1 MEAVA
6 ATPPPTVSSPTH
18 GTKVPSRQCT
28 STTLHADGRA
38 PIAQVDVYVDDF
50 LLMAQT
56 ASQRRQVLRAT
67 LSSIDKVLRPL
78 TPDDPPHRKE
88 PASIK
93 KMRQGDAHWATDKRI
108 LGWDIN
114 TSAMTLS
121 LPPHRLTRLH
131 AILDWISPPRRRLPV
146 KQWHQLLGELRSMAP
161 ALPGARGL
169 FSLLQDALRHA
180 DQRRIRITPHLHALA
195 ADFRRLVDDLARRPT
210 RLQELVPTYPSDIG
224 ASDACQH
231 GMGGVWFDNLDP
243 HAAPILWRHRFPPH
257 VASALIT
264 AANPTGHLSISDLEL
279 AGIIAHR
286 AIVAQARDV
295 AERTIWVNA
304 DNRAAVSWTTKGSST
319 SAAARA
325 HLLRFA
331 ALHQRAH
338 RYVVRTHYLPGPVN
352 VMADDASRRWDLDD
366 AALLTF
372 FNTRYPQVQSWQ
384 MQTLTPAT
392 SASLIGSLSK
402 PRSRAASPP
411 NGMPPPIPLGP
422 SGRPSVPA

>member
-1 MEAVA
+1 
-6 ATPPPTVSSPTH
+6 
-18 GTKVPSRQCT
+18 
-28 STTLHADGRA
+28 
-38 PIAQVDVYVDDF
+38 
-50 LLMAQT
+50 
-56 ASQRRQVLRAT
+56 
-67 LSSIDKVLRPL
+67 
-78 TPDDPPHRKE
+78 
-88 PASIK
+88 
-93 KMRQGDAHWATDKRI
+93 
-108 LGWDIN
+108 
-114 TSAMTLS
+114 
-121 LPPHRLTRLH
+121 
-131 AILDWISPPRRRLPV
+131 
-146 KQWHQLLGELRSMAP
+146 MAP

-195 ADFRRLVDDLARRPT
+195 DDFRRLVDDLALRPT

-224 ASDACQH
+224 ASDACQQ

-279 AGIIAHR
+279 VSSPIAPLSHTH
-286 AIVAQARDV
+286 ATLPNARSGSTL
-295 AERTIWVNA
+295 TIA
-304 DNRAAVSWTTKGSST
+304 RRCHGQQGSST

-331 ALHQRAH
+331 ALHQRAY
-338 RYVVRTHYLPGPVN
+338 RYVVRTHYIPGPVN

-372 FNTRYPQVQSWQ
+372 FNTRYPQVQSWR
-384 MQTLTPAT
+384 MQTLTPAI

-411 NGMPPPIPLGP
+411 NGMPPPQPLGP
-422 SGRPSVPA
+422 SGRPSVPAWASIPSNLDPTQFLFSNSLPTATTMAPSLPAVTPSGLGRWKTPYARWVRRMPAWGPWTLV